1 MSIVAGLYNQ
11 DSSFFEVTSPDIS
24 DRVMEEDIISFNY
37 TEEMSKY
44 NTGSLVMNDPD
55 HFYSKIL
62 RLGARLDVS
71 FGYGKSDI
79 SKQALL
85 LSKQNPEQ
93 VFGGN
98 ARTGIKGRI
107 ISPSGSGSSSGV
119 VTFNCNFYGSEYLQ
133 NKNYRVHVGLTK
145 GALVS
150 QLLLEIGCSVIEV
163 NFTRM
168 NELLNLNTQI
178 FQRETNYKLLN
189 RFAREWRALF
199 RISYNSLGQ
208 MTALFISPSY
218 LGAPSIA
225 PLMSGAIGGSTIFL
239 EYKQGVSNV
248 LEYTWKNQI
257 GDSGSGDNTR
267 IIYGA
272 NGQPTFVRYVTTTE
286 SVKVYKLNTQR
297 IKDKVKTALNQS
309 KGIALMKEYL
319 TATDFE
325 QVKWAFDLSTET
337 TAPQGLG
344 YSLDAKIMGVPMFSA
359 PISVLFGEGFPV
371 WFTPQ
376 NPSSHIVKY
385 YCRKINHSIDRSG
398 YKCDL
403 EIMDGFTLTGGSLI

>member
-11 DSSFFEVTSPDIS
+11 DSSFFEITSPDIS
-24 DRVMEEDIISFNY
+24 NRVMNEDIISFAY
-37 TEEMSKY
+37 TEEMQKY
-44 NTGSLVMNDPD
+44 STGSLSMYDPD

-62 RLGARLDVS
+62 RNGARLDIS
-71 FGYGKSDI
+71 FGYGRPEV
-79 SKQALL
+79 SKQAALL
-85 LSKQNPEQ
+85 PKQNPNQ
-93 VFGGN
+93 VFGAN
-98 ARTGIKGRI
+98 ARVGVKGRVI
-107 ISPSGSGSSSGV
+107 NPSGAGSSSGV
-119 VTFNCNFYGSEYLQ
+119 ITYNLNFYGSEYLQ
-133 NKNYRVHVGLTK
+133 SKRYRVHVGLTK

-150 QLLLEIGCSVIEV
+150 QLLLEIGCDVIEV

-178 FQRETNYKLLN
+178 FQRETNYRLLN
-189 RFAREWRALF
+189 RFAREWRTIF

-218 LGAPSIA
+218 LGSQSIA
-225 PLMSGAIGGSTIFL
+225 PLMSGAIGGSSIFL
-239 EYKQGVSNV
+239 EYGQGVDNV
-248 LEYTWKNQI
+248 IEFTWKNHV

-272 NGQPTFVRYVTTTE
+272 DGRPTFVRYVTEGET
-286 SVKVYKLNTQR
+286 VKVYKLNTQR
-297 IKDKVKTALNQS
+297 IKNKVKTALDKSQ
-309 KGIALMKEYL
+309 GIALMKEYL
-319 TATDFE
+319 FATDFE
-325 QVKWAFDLSTET
+325 QVKWAFDVSTET

-344 YSLDAKIMGVPMFSA
+344 YSLNAKIMGVPLFSA
-359 PISVLFGEGFPV
+359 PISVIFGEGFPI

-376 NPSSHIVKY
+376 NEAIHIVKY
-385 YCRKINHSIDRSG
+385 YCRKITHTIDRSG

>member
-1 MSIVAGLYNQ
+1 MIIAGLYNQ

-24 DRVMEEDIISFNY
+24 DRVMNEDIVSFSY
-37 TEEMSKY
+37 VEEMSKY
-44 NTGSLVMNDPD
+44 STESITINDTD
-55 HFYSKIL
+55 HVYYKIL
-62 RLGARLDVS
+62 RVGAKLDVS
-71 FGYGKSDI
+71 FGYGKPEV

-85 LSKQNPEQ
+85 LAKQNPSQ

-98 ARTGIKGRI
+98 FRTGIKGRVI
-107 ISPSGSGSSSGV
+107 NPSGSGSSSGV

-133 NKNYRVHVGLTK
+133 NKQYRVHVGLTK

-168 NELLNLNTQI
+168 NELLDLNTQI

-189 RFAREWRALF
+189 RFAREWITLF
-199 RISYNSLGQ
+199 RISYNSIGQ

-225 PLMSGAIGGSTIFL
+225 PLMSGAIGGSTLFL
-239 EYKQGVSNV
+239 EYKQGVGNV
-248 LEYTWKNQI
+248 IEYTWKNHV
-257 GDSGSGDNTR
+257 GDSGSGDNVR

-272 NGQPTFVRYVTTTE
+272 NRRPTFVRYVTEGET
-286 SVKVYKLNTQR
+286 VKVYKLNTKR
-297 IKDKVKTALNQS
+297 IKDKVKKSLTQGQ
-309 KGIALMKEYL
+309 GIALMKEYL
-319 TATDFE
+319 SATDFE

-337 TAPQGLG
+337 THPQGLG
-344 YSLDAKIMGVPMFSA
+344 YSLNVKIMGAPMFSA
-359 PISVLFGEGFPV
+359 PITVLFGEGFPI

-376 NPSSHIVKY
+376 NEATHIVKY
-385 YCRKINHSIDRSG
+385 YGRKVTHTVDRSG
-398 YKCDL
+398 YKSDI
-403 EIMDGFTLTGGSLI
+403 EIMDGFTLRGGSML